1 MLNDSTITCII
12 LNYNNYIGL
21 RRNLNKILTLDVK
34 FDQIIV
40 VNDGSRDN
48 SLNYLNTL
56 KKKHKLQIINNIKNL
71 GINKSFNKAL
81 KFVKS
86 QYIFSMATDDNYSYN
101 IVKIFKKNLCKYN
114 NKPKLIFGNAEGVY
128 FENNLKISQNMNLK
142 NSKFFSKEE
151 FIDFYLKN
159 PFTFFGGNI
168 LTETNLTKYFG
179 GYHLQMRW
187 HSDWLLY
194 LLISLNHGC
203 LYVTDTIIKR
213 NIVKKSYSS
222 NMQNIELE
230 VKNIKYFLLIIRNK
244 FKMFQTFKQLSI
256 LPNYNYKILGVFLFN
271 TLNIRYLSYALIK
284 KIIFYNLNNIFGIFF
299 SKRFK
304 SRVKKKFKV

>member
-1 MLNDSTITCII
+1 MLNNNTITCII

-56 KKKHKLQIINNIKNL
+56 KKHKLQIINNIKNL

-86 QYIFSMATDDNYSYN
+86 QYIFSMSTDDNYSHN

-128 FENNLKISQNMNLK
+128 LENNFKISQNINLK
-142 NSKFFSKEE
+142 NNKFFSKEN
-151 FIDFYLKN
+151 FIEFYLKN

-168 LTETNLTKYFG
+168 LMETNVTRYFG

-194 LLISLNHGC
+194 LLISLNHSC
-203 LYVTDTIIKR
+203 LYVNDTIVKR
-213 NIVKKSYSS
+213 YIVKKSYSS
-222 NMQNIELE
+222 NMKNIELE
-230 VKNIKYFLLIIRNK
+230 IQNIKYFLLIIRKK
-244 FKMFQTFKQLSI
+244 FKMFQIFRQLSV

-271 TLNIRYLSYALIK
+271 FENIRYFSSALIK
-284 KIIFYNLNNIFGIFF
+284 KFIFYNLNNLFGIFF
-299 SKRFK
+299 SKRIK
-304 SRVKKKFKV
+304 SRVKKIFKV

>member
-1 MLNDSTITCII
+1 MLNKNTITCII

-40 VNDGSRDN
+40 VNDGSTDN

-56 KKKHKLQIINNIKNL
+56 KKHKLQIINNIKNL

-86 QYIFSMATDDNYSYN
+86 QYIFSMSTDDNYSHN

-128 FENNLKISQNMNLK
+128 LENNFKISQNINLK
-142 NSKFFSKEE
+142 NNKFFSKEN
-151 FIDFYLKN
+151 FIEFYLKN

-168 LTETNLTKYFG
+168 LMETNVTRYFG

-203 LYVTDTIIKR
+203 LYVNDTIVKR
-213 NIVKKSYSS
+213 YIIKKSYSS
-222 NMQNIELE
+222 NMKNIELE
-230 VKNIKYFLLIIRNK
+230 IQNIKYFLLIIRKK
-244 FKMFQTFKQLSI
+244 FKMFQIFRQLSV

-271 TLNIRYLSYALIK
+271 FENIRYFSSALIK
-284 KIIFYNLNNIFGIFF
+284 KFIFYNLNNLFGIFF
-299 SKRFK
+299 SKRVK
-304 SRVKKKFKV
+304 SRVKKIFKV